1 MKSEKSAA
9 ALTNYE
15 LCIINYELLC
25 IFALEMNQATLDYI
39 REHAEADVR
48 QLALQGT
55 KNPEVDLTFAL
66 DQIAGRQ
73 KAKTKLPSWAAI
85 DGIVYPPH
93 LSMEQCSSEQT
104 AKYKGCWVSG
114 VGCWLNDIKNT
125 KGSDPSVTFVDLTGG
140 FGVDFA
146 FIASAINQQLTPT
159 THHLVYVEQ
168 QAPLCAISSE
178 NFKLLGLNHIE
189 VVCADGVEYL
199 HQLEHADLIYLDP
212 ARRDN
217 HGARTYGIADCTP
230 NVLELR
236 DELLDKADRVMLK
249 LSPMLDWQKA
259 VEDLGHVSEVHI
271 VSVDNECKE
280 LLLILEESD
289 ERREVRDYSVHCVNL
304 LSDSTS
310 QHLSFL
316 STITSQPSTNTHH
329 PTPNT
334 FSYLFEPNASIMKAG
349 CFTLLEQRFNVSQL
363 DKNSHLFVSD
373 KDCSDFPG
381 RRFTIEKTTSMNKR
395 ELKTAL
401 AGIDR
406 ANIAVRN
413 FPLSVAELR
422 KRLKLKDGGDL
433 YLFATTIA
441 GRQHQLF
448 LCRKIE

>member
-1 MKSEKSAA
+1 
-9 ALTNYE
+9 
-15 LCIINYELLC
+15 
-25 IFALEMNQATLDYI
+25 MNQATIDFI

-55 KNPEVDLTFAL
+55 KNPEVDLSFAL
-66 DQIAGRQ
+66 EQIAGRQ
-73 KAKTKLPSWAAI
+73 KAKTKLPSWAAV

-104 AKYKGCWVSG
+104 ARYKALIAG
-114 VGCWLNDIKNT
+114 
-125 KGSDPSVTFVDLTGG
+125 KGTLIVDLTAG
-140 FGVDFA
+140 FGVDMA
-146 FIASAINQQLTPT
+146 FMSQDFQKAV
-159 THHLVYVEQ
+159 HVEQ

-189 VVCADGVEYL
+189 VICADGIDYL
-199 HQLEHADLIYLDP
+199 HQLEHADLIFLDP

-230 NVLELR
+230 NILELR
-236 DELLDKADRVMLK
+236 DELLKKADRVMLK
-249 LSPMLDWQKA
+249 LSPMLDWRKA
-259 VEDLGHVSEVHI
+259 VEDLGHVNEVHI

-280 LLLILEESD
+280 LLVILSKEKKPLKLF
-289 ERREVRDYSVHCVNL
+289 CVNNDQVFEGDQGDWL
-304 LSDSTS
+304 NERSIAEIRVPVPMSS
-310 QHLSFL
+310 QA
-316 STITSQPSTNTHH
+316 
-329 PTPNT
+329 
-334 FSYLFEPNASIMKAG
+334 YLFEPNASIMKAG

-401 AGIDR
+401 AGIDK
-406 ANIAVRN
+406 ANITVRN

-422 KRLKLKDGGDL
+422 KRLKLKDGGNL
-433 YLFATTIA
+433 YLFATTLA
-441 GRQHQLF
+441 DGQHQLF
-448 LCRKIE
+448 LCRKTE

>member
-1 MKSEKSAA
+1 VKSEKSAA
-9 ALTNYE
+9 TFTNYE
-15 LCIINYELLC
+15 LYIINYELLC

-66 DQIAGRQ
+66 EQIAGRQ
-73 KAKTKLPSWAAI
+73 KAKTKLPSWAAV

-104 AKYKGCWVSG
+104 ARYKALIAG
-114 VGCWLNDIKNT
+114 
-125 KGSDPSVTFVDLTGG
+125 KGTLIVDLTAG
-140 FGVDFA
+140 FGVDMA
-146 FIASAINQQLTPT
+146 FMSQAFQKAI
-159 THHLVYVEQ
+159 YVER

-189 VVCADGVEYL
+189 VICVDGVGYL
-199 HQLEHADLIYLDP
+199 HQLEHADLIFLDP
-212 ARRDN
+212 ARRDD

-236 DELLDKADRVMLK
+236 DELFEKADRVMLK
-249 LSPMLDWQKA
+249 LSPMLDWRKA
-259 VEDLGHVSEVHI
+259 VEDLGHVNEVHI

-280 LLLILEESD
+280 LLLILSKEKKPLKLL
-289 ERREVRDYSVHCVNL
+289 CVNNDQVFEGDQGDWL
-304 LSDSTS
+304 NERSIAEIRVPVPMSS
-310 QHLSFL
+310 QA
-316 STITSQPSTNTHH
+316 
-329 PTPNT
+329 
-334 FSYLFEPNASIMKAG
+334 YLFEPNASIMKAG

-373 KDCSDFPG
+373 HDISDFPG

-401 AGIDR
+401 AGIDK
-406 ANIAVRN
+406 ANITVRN

-422 KRLKLKDGGDL
+422 KRLKLKDGGNL
-433 YLFATTIA
+433 YLFATTLA
-441 GRQHQLF
+441 DGQHQLF
-448 LCRKIE
+448 LCRKTE